1 MVCPNCQAENR
12 PGRKFCAQ
20 CGAVFAAACPSCGA
34 ANQPGERFCGEC
46 GTALTGGTAAQAVA
60 NQPAV
65 PPAAERR
72 LVSVLFADLVGFTSL
87 SDTRDPEDVR
97 DLLTRYFETSRE
109 VVGRYGGIV
118 DKFIGDA
125 VVAVWG
131 TPTAHEDDAE
141 RAVRAGF
148 DLTDAVAALGKQMNG
163 NPLALRAAVGSGQAA
178 VVIGAAGQGMVAGD
192 LVNTA
197 SRLQAAA
204 LPGGLL
210 VDERTYQSTNRSI
223 LFEPVGEQSLKG
235 KALPV
240 PAWRAL
246 RVVAARRGGGRSERL
261 EPPFVGRDEELRL
274 LKELFH
280 ATAREK
286 RARLISIVGQAGIGK
301 SRLVWEFQKYLD
313 GFVLDIYWHQGRSPA
328 YGEGVTFW
336 ALGEM
341 LRRRAGI
348 AETDDVPTTRQK
360 LEAAVAENVPDE
372 SERRWLTPHLAA
384 LLGIEEAPAGQN
396 EQAFA
401 AWRAFFERVAQRGP
415 TVMVFEDLHWADQ
428 GLFDFIE
435 HMLRWSR
442 QFPILIVTLARPEL
456 RERRPTWGIDQRN
469 YTGLH
474 LDPLTTEAMAQL
486 LEGLVPGLAGGVGEQ
501 IVKRAEGVP
510 LYAVE
515 IVRMLLDDG
524 RLVAEEGRYRIAG
537 KIDGFDVP
545 ATLHALVNARL
556 DALPADE
563 RSLLQDAAVLG
574 QRFTIDGLTALRS
587 ETEETLKPKLESLVR
602 RELLVFDA
610 DPRSPER
617 GQFGFTQGV
626 IREIAY
632 ESLPKRDRRARH
644 EQVAVYLEG
653 LADPEFAGIIA
664 SHYLAAYQATPAGP
678 ESEALKEK
686 ARDALHNAAV
696 RAAALHSHGQALAN
710 LEQALA
716 ITDNELQQL
725 ELWRLAAISAQANA
739 QLAVAESYLQRV
751 IDRCRDRDDHNGA
764 ADAMATLARIANYSQ
779 QPERAIKI
787 LEQARAEMQEPD
799 AGATAARI
807 TAEMARSYF
816 LHGES
821 RRAIE
826 WAEKALQ
833 AAGPLDLIPVIAD
846 ALITKGSALHEV
858 DGRFR
863 EARAELWGAL
873 ALAQAHGLTASEFRA
888 RNNLSALHILDDS
901 RVQLAVARD
910 GLDLMRKLGERVW
923 AIGLADQSSAAA
935 IETGDWDW
943 ALEVIAEF
951 NQADLDAQSRIRL
964 IGNQSIINAWRGN
977 WEADASALA
986 ASEPVVASWT
996 NPQWAAQPTYYGTH
1010 RALAAGDLER
1020 AYRIALRGLEV
1031 ASGDVVVT
1039 SYNGAFA
1046 ARAALWMK
1054 DRTRMADAL
1063 SKVDAVQVHG
1073 WWVDTMRQT
1082 LHAGLLALQGRTE
1095 EAAQR
1100 YGAAARRWREL
1111 EIWFEL
1117 ALSQYDFATTIG
1129 SNHPDAKAAADEA
1142 RQIFT
1147 RLGAKP
1153 MLQRLENI
1161 GLA

>member
-1 MVCPNCQAENR
+1 M
-12 PGRKFCAQ
+12 
-20 CGAVFAAACPSCGA
+20 
-34 ANQPGERFCGEC
+34 QPGELFCGEC
-46 GTALTGGTAAQAVA
+46 GTALTGAPAFRGAAS
-60 NQPAV
+60 QPAV

-109 VVGRYGGIV
+109 VVGRYGGTV

-148 DLTDAVAALGKQMNG
+148 DLTDAVAALGKQMNDT
-163 NPLALRAAVGSGQAA
+163 PLLLRAAVGSGQAA
-178 VVIGAAGQGMVAGD
+178 VVIGASGQGMVAGD

-197 SRLQAAA
+197 SRLQATA

-261 EPPFVGRDEELRL
+261 EPPFTGRDEELRL

-301 SRLVWEFQKYLD
+301 SRLIWEFQKYLD
-313 GFVLDIYWHQGRSPA
+313 GFVQDIYWHQGRSPA

-341 LRRRAGI
+341 LRRRASI
-348 AETDDVPTTRQK
+348 AETDDVETTRRK
-360 LEAAVAENVPDE
+360 LEAAVLENVPEE

-384 LLGIEEAPAGQN
+384 LLGIEDAPPGQN

-415 TVMVFEDLHWADQ
+415 TVMVFEDLQWADQ

-456 RERRPTWGIDQRN
+456 RERRPTWGVDQRN

-474 LDPLTTEAMAQL
+474 LDPLTTQAMSQL
-486 LEGLVPGLAGGVGEQ
+486 LEGLVPGLPGGVSQQ
-501 IVKRAEGVP
+501 IITRSEGVP

-524 RLVAEEGRYRIAG
+524 RLIADEGRYRIAG
-537 KIDGFDVP
+537 KIDGFEVP
-545 ATLHALVNARL
+545 ATLHALINARL

-563 RSLLQDAAVLG
+563 RSLLQDAAVMG
-574 QRFTIDGLTALRS
+574 QRFTIDGLSALRS
-587 ETEETLKPKLESLVR
+587 QTEGALKPRLESLVR

-632 ESLPKRDRRARH
+632 ASLPKRDRRTRH
-644 EQVAVYLEG
+644 ERAAVYLEG

-664 SHYLAAYQATPAGP
+664 SHYLAAYQASSAGP
-678 ESEALKEK
+678 EAEALKAK
-686 ARDALHNAAV
+686 ARDSVHDAAL
-696 RAAALHSHGQALAN
+696 RAAALHSHGQAVAY
-710 LEQALA
+710 LEQALG
-716 ITDNELQQL
+716 ITDNALQQL
-725 ELWRLAAISAQANA
+725 EFWRLAAISAEADA
-739 QLAVAESYLQRV
+739 QLEIAEAYLQRV
-751 IDRCRDRDDHNGA
+751 IDRCRDRDDHIGA
-764 ADAMATLARIANYSQ
+764 ADAMATLARIVNYSG
-779 QPERAIKI
+779 QPERAMTI
-787 LEQARAEMQEPD
+787 LEQARSETQGQDTGA
-799 AGATAARI
+799 AGARI
-807 TAEMARSYF
+807 TAEMARSYM
-816 LHGES
+816 LHNEP

-826 WAEKALQ
+826 WAEKALR
-833 AAGPLDLIPVIAD
+833 AAGPLDLLAVIAD
-846 ALITKGSALHEV
+846 ALITKGTALEEV
-858 DGRFR
+858 DGRSR
-863 EARAELWGAL
+863 EGHAELWGAL
-873 ALAQAHGLTASEFRA
+873 ALAQAHGLTASEYRA
-888 RNNLSALHILDDS
+888 RNNLSTLYGLDDN
-901 RVQLAVARD
+901 RVALAVARD
-910 GLDLMRKLGERVW
+910 GLDLMRKLGERQW
-923 AIGLADQSSAAA
+923 AIGLAVKCAAA
-935 IETGDWDW
+935 ALETGDWDW

-951 NQADLDAQSRIRL
+951 DQSDVQPYGRVNL
-964 IGNQSIINAWRGN
+964 IVGRAVINGWRGN
-977 WEADASALA
+977 WEADAADLA
-986 ASEPVVASWT
+986 DIEPLIARWT
-996 NPQWAAQPTYYGTH
+996 DPQWAALPTYVALH
-1010 RALAAGDLER
+1010 RVLAAGDLET
-1020 AYRIALRGLEV
+1020 AYRAAMRGLEV
-1031 ASGDVVVT
+1031 APGDVLVT
-1039 SYNGAFA
+1039 SYNAAFA

-1063 SKVDAVQVHG
+1063 SRVDAVRIRG
-1073 WWVDTMRQT
+1073 GWVDTVRQT
-1082 LHAGLLALQGRTE
+1082 LRAGLLALDGRTE
-1095 EAAQR
+1095 EAVQG
-1100 YGAAARRWREL
+1100 YVAAARQWREL
-1111 EIWFEL
+1111 EVWFPL
-1117 ALSQYDFATTIG
+1117 ALSQLDFAATIG
-1129 SNHPDAKAAADEA
+1129 TDNPDAKAAADEA
-1142 RQIFT
+1142 REIFT

-1153 MLQRLENI
+1153 LLQRLESI
-1161 GLA
+1161 GLGGWSQP

>member
-1 MVCPNCQAENR
+1 MVCPNCQSENR
-12 PGRKFCAQ
+12 PGRKFCTQ
-20 CGAVFAAACPSCGA
+20 CGAVLGAACPSCGA
-34 ANQPGERFCGEC
+34 ACQPGERFCGEC
-46 GTALTGGTAAQAVA
+46 GATLTSAPASRAAAGHSI
-60 NQPAV
+60 V

-261 EPPFVGRDEELRL
+261 EPPFTGRDEELRL

-286 RARLISIVGQAGIGK
+286 RARVISIVGQAGIGK

-313 GFVLDIYWHQGRSPA
+313 GFVQDIYWHQGRSPA

-341 LRRRAGI
+341 LRRRASI
-348 AETDDVPTTRQK
+348 AETDDVETTRHK

-372 SERRWLTPHLAA
+372 NERRWITPHLAA
-384 LLGIEEAPAGQN
+384 LLGIDDAPPGQN

-435 HMLRWSR
+435 HLLRWSR

-456 RERRPTWGIDQRN
+456 RERRPTWGVDQRN

-474 LDPLTTEAMAQL
+474 LDPLTTDAMAQL
-486 LEGLVPGLAGGVGEQ
+486 LEGLVPGLPGGVSRQ
-501 IVKRAEGVP
+501 IVTRAEGVP

-524 RLVAEEGRYRIAG
+524 RLTAEEGRYRIAA

-574 QRFTIDGLTALRS
+574 QRFTIDGLSALRS
-587 ETEETLKPKLESLVR
+587 QTEETLKPKLDSLVR

-617 GQFGFTQGV
+617 GQFGFTQAV

-632 ESLPKRDRRARH
+632 ESLPKRDRRTRH
-644 EQVAVYLEG
+644 EHVAVYLEG

-664 SHYLAAYQATPAGP
+664 SHYLAAYQAAAAGP
-678 ESEALKEK
+678 EAEALKEK
-686 ARDALHNAAV
+686 ARDSVHSAAL
-696 RAAALHSHGQALAN
+696 RAAALHSHRQALAY

-725 ELWRLAAISAQANA
+725 DLWRLAAISADADA
-739 QLAVAESYLQRV
+739 QPAVAESYLQRV
-751 IDRCRDRDDHNGA
+751 IDRCRDRDDLIGA
-764 ADAMATLARIANYSQ
+764 MDAMATLARIANYSG
-779 QPERAIKI
+779 QPERAMTI
-787 LEQARAEMQEPD
+787 LEQARSETQGPD
-799 AGATAARI
+799 TGAAAARI

-816 LHGES
+816 LHGEP
-821 RRAIE
+821 RPALE

-833 AAGPLDLIPVIAD
+833 AAGRLDLIPVIAD
-846 ALITKGSALHEV
+846 ALITKGSALAEV

-863 EARAELWGAL
+863 EGHAELWGAL
-873 ALAQAHGLTASEFRA
+873 VLAQAHGLTASEFRA
-888 RNNLSALHILDDS
+888 RNNLSSWYVLDDN
-901 RVQLAVARD
+901 RVALAVARD
-910 GLDLMRKLGERVW
+910 GLDLMRKLGERQW
-923 AIGLADQSSAAA
+923 AIGLAIKCASAAL
-935 IETGDWDW
+935 ETGDWDW

-951 NQADLDAQSRIRL
+951 DQDDITPYGRTNLIVSRA
-964 IGNQSIINAWRGN
+964 IINGWRGKP
-977 WEADASALA
+977 EADAADLA
-986 ASEPVVASWT
+986 DIEPLMAGWT
-996 NPQWAAQPTYYGTH
+996 DPQWATLPTYVGLH
-1010 RALAAGDLER
+1010 RLLAAGDLEK
-1020 AYRIALRGLEV
+1020 AYPAAMRGLEV
-1031 ASGDVVVT
+1031 APGDVLVT
-1039 SYNGAFA
+1039 TYNASFA

-1054 DRTRMADAL
+1054 DRARMAEAL
-1063 SKVDAVQVHG
+1063 SEVDAMQVRG
-1073 WWVDTMRQT
+1073 GWVDTMRQT
-1082 LHAGLLALQGRTE
+1082 LHAGLLALEGRTE
-1095 EAAQR
+1095 EAVQGYIAS
-1100 YGAAARRWREL
+1100 ARRWREL
-1111 EIWFEL
+1111 EAWFQL
-1117 ALSQYDFATTIG
+1117 ALSQFDFATTIG
-1129 SNHPDAKAAADEA
+1129 TTHPDARAAADEA

-1147 RLGAKP
+1147 RLGATP
-1153 MLQRLENI
+1153 MLQRLREP
-1161 GLA
+1161 G

>member
-1 MVCPNCQAENR
+1 M
-12 PGRKFCAQ
+12 
-20 CGAVFAAACPSCGA
+20 
-34 ANQPGERFCGEC
+34 
-46 GTALTGGTAAQAVA
+46 
-60 NQPAV
+60 
-65 PPAAERR
+65 
-72 LVSVLFADLVGFTSL
+72 SVLFADLVGFTSL

-261 EPPFVGRDEELRL
+261 EPPFVGRDEEFRL

-313 GFVLDIYWHQGRSPA
+313 GFVQDIYWHQGRSPA

-341 LRRRAGI
+341 LRRRASI
-348 AETDDVPTTRQK
+348 AETDDVETTRLK

-384 LLGIEEAPAGQN
+384 LLGIEDAPPGQN

-474 LDPLTTEAMAQL
+474 LEPLTTEAITQL
-486 LEGLVPGLAGGVGEQ
+486 LEGVVPGLPGGVSQQ
-501 IVKRAEGVP
+501 IVTRSEGVP

-524 RLVAEEGRYRIAG
+524 RLIAEEGRYRIAG
-537 KIDGFDVP
+537 KIDSFDVP
-545 ATLHALVNARL
+545 ATLHALINARL

-563 RSLLQDAAVLG
+563 RSLVQDAAVLG
-574 QRFTIDGLTALRS
+574 QRFTIDGLSALRS
-587 ETEETLKPKLESLVR
+587 QSEETLTPRLDSLVR

-617 GQFGFTQGV
+617 GQFGFTQAV

-632 ESLPKRDRRARH
+632 ASLPKRDRRSRH
-644 EQVAVYLEG
+644 EHVAVYLEA

-664 SHYLAAYQATPAGP
+664 SHYLAAYQAAPAGP
-678 ESEALKEK
+678 EAEALKAK
-686 ARDALHNAAV
+686 ARDSVHNAAV
-696 RAAALHSHGQALAN
+696 RAAALHSHGQAVAY

-725 ELWRLAAISAQANA
+725 ELWRLAAISAEADA
-739 QLAVAESYLQRV
+739 QLAIAESYLQRV
-751 IDRCRDRDDHNGA
+751 IDLSRRRDDHIGA
-764 ADAMATLARIANYSQ
+764 ADALATVARIVNYSG
-779 QPERAIKI
+779 QPERAMTI
-787 LEQARAEMQEPD
+787 LAQARSETQGQD
-799 AGATAARI
+799 TGAAAARI
-807 TAEMARSYF
+807 TAEMARSYM
-816 LHGES
+816 LHNEP
-821 RRAIE
+821 RRAVE

-833 AAGPLDLIPVIAD
+833 AAGPLDLVAVIAD
-846 ALITKGSALHEV
+846 ALITKGTAHGEV

-863 EARAELWGAL
+863 EGHAELWGAL
-873 ALAQAHGLTASEFRA
+873 GLAQAHGLTASEFRA
-888 RNNLSALHILDDS
+888 RNNLSTLYALDDN
-901 RVQLAVARD
+901 RVALAVARD
-910 GLDLMRKLGERVW
+910 GLELMRKLGERQW
-923 AIGLADQSSAAA
+923 ALGLAVKCAAA
-935 IETGDWDW
+935 ALETGDWDL
-943 ALEVIAEF
+943 ALEVIADF
-951 NQADLDAQSRIRL
+951 DQDDVPPYGRVNL
-964 IGNQSIINAWRGN
+964 IVGRAIINGWRGN
-977 WEADASALA
+977 WEADAADLA
-986 ASEPVVASWT
+986 AAEPLIAGWT
-996 NPQWAAQPTYYGTH
+996 DPQWQALTSYVGLH
-1010 RALAAGDLER
+1010 RVLAAGDLEG
-1020 AYRIALRGLEV
+1020 AYHAAMRGLEV
-1031 ASGDVVVT
+1031 APGDVLVT
-1039 SYNGAFA
+1039 TYNAAFA

-1054 DRTRMADAL
+1054 DRARMADAL
-1063 SKVDAVQVHG
+1063 SKVDGTQVRG
-1073 WWVDTMRQT
+1073 GWVDTMRQT
-1082 LHAGLLALQGRTE
+1082 LHAGLLALDGRTD
-1095 EAAQR
+1095 EAVEA
-1100 YGAAARRWREL
+1100 YVAAARRWREL
-1111 EIWFEL
+1111 EVWFPL

-1129 SNHPDAKAAADEA
+1129 SKHPDARAAADEA

-1147 RLGAKP
+1147 RLGATP

-1161 GLA
+1161 RLA